1 MLRDAAG
8 DLSVF
13 LAMTQPTWLSNGG
26 SAEYLV
32 FAFTGSCDGERGREG
47 GREGELSKM

>member
-1 MLRDAAG
+1 MIYNIHVFVSLVYIIYLVLRDAAG

-13 LAMTQPTWLSNGG
+13 LVMTQPTWLSNGG

-32 FAFTGSCDGERGREG
+32 FAFTGS
-47 GREGELSKM
+47 